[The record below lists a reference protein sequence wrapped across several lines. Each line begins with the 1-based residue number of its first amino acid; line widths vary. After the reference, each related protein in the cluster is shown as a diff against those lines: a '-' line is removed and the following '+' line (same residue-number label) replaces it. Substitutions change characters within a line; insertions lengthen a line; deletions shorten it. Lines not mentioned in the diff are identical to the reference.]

1 MPMHFFAIPAW
12 DGARETEA
20 LNQLLAST
28 RVVQLQREFVSQ
40 GKESFW
46 SICIETLGDSATH
59 AGERSGDRKGKV
71 DYKAI
76 LDEASFARFVKLREL
91 RKELAQA
98 DGIPV
103 YAVCTNDQL
112 AFFAQNPPENS
123 TSLLKCPGW
132 GEAKQQR
139 YGQVFY
145 QRCTGEIGEKQ
156 A

>member
-1 MPMHFFAIPAW
+1 MPMYFFAIPAW
-12 DGARETEA
+12 DGGPETER
-20 LNQLLAST
+20 LNRLLAST

-40 GKESFW
+40 GAASFW
-46 SICIETLGDSATH
+46 SICVETLGESH
-59 AGERSGDRKGKV
+59 SVEGDRKSKV

-76 LDEASFARFVKLREL
+76 LDEAAFARFVSLREL

-98 DGIPV
+98 EGIPV

-112 AFFAQNPPENS
+112 AFLAQHPPKLPAE
-123 TSLLKCPGW
+123 LLKCPGW

-139 YGQVFY
+139 YGQAFY
-145 QRCTGEIGEKQ
+145 QRCTGDIGEKR

>member
-12 DGARETEA
+12 DGGPETER
-20 LNQLLAST
+20 LNQLLCST

-40 GKESFW
+40 GKDSFW
-46 SICIETLGDSATH
+46 SICIETLGENH
-59 AGERSGDRKGKV
+59 NQNGERKGKM
-71 DYKAI
+71 DYKSI
-76 LDEASFARFVKLREL
+76 LDEAAFARFVKLREL

-98 DGIPV
+98 EGIPV

-112 AFFAQNPPENS
+112 AFFAQHPPENS

-139 YGQVFY
+139 YGQAFY
-145 QRCTGEIGEKQ
+145 QRCTGDMGEKME
-156 A
+156 